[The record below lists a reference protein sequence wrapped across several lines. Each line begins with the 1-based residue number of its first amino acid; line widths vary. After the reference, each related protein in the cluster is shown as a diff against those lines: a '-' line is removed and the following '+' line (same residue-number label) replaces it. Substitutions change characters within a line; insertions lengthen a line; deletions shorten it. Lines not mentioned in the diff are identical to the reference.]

1 MGHEKNQNKN
11 EERFKSWTVR
21 PLRYGYSEIE
31 GVEARMNPN
40 ERRKKIIELLSQRRY
55 DTIPNLMRE
64 FRVSRS
70 TIKRDITILLEEYPI
85 VSTHGYGGGLSLPDG
100 YYVSKRHLSQKQV
113 DAIRKCMLTASPE
126 LKPILESILN
136 DFAW

>member
-1 MGHEKNQNKN
+1 MDHEKNQNKN

-31 GVEARMNPN
+31 GGEARMNPN

-55 DTIPNLMRE
+55 DTIPNLMCE
-64 FRVSRS
+64 FHVSRS